1 MADRIGR
8 QTPTESFVLPY
19 KKTDGKEAI
28 EIYEKSGRE
37 AMDWQKL
44 LVYDMLAREDSGM
57 WVHMKY
63 GYAVPR

>member
-37 AMDWQKL
+37 AMNWKKL
-44 LVYDMLAREDSGM
+44 LERQAE
-57 WVHMKY
+57 
-63 GYAVPR
+63 